1 MNVRLYNTNNVS
13 KKTKILVV
21 AQNIEWRTITD
32 VSNKSFKKADAF
44 FDSTVS
50 MLKNDPDYEIVTT
63 YPVDNSLSGLK
74 IIVDKRKSQKNII
87 HKPFEI
93 YLSFDAWKKSQKAN
107 NYFNELWGKINN
119 SSSFNALIENT
130 GINYSPLREKLSD
143 YFLGIFG
150 PIVQQIEM
158 AKKLTESE
166 NPDLILMQYEYGIF
180 ELSLI
185 VAGKKQNIPVLA
197 VQHGIITPSHDGYM
211 HSKDELSTNGSIKS
225 PYYPIPD
232 ITAVFGPYYNDIL
245 TNLST
250 YPENSVVVTGQ
261 PRYDILYHAHE
272 MYNKEQFLERY
283 NIPKNHKIVLWT
295 TQCHAFSDEENNAN
309 SRAIFGALENLADV
323 TLILKQHPGE
333 GEKYTDMIMDALKDY
348 HINVIILPRD
358 SDTYEQLTVCD
369 LLIVKK
375 STTAMEAV
383 ALNKPV
389 IVLNLSGKPDVIDYV
404 EEGVALGVYKE
415 NDLSIAIEKL
425 LKDDSELADNRESY
439 VGKYLYKIDGK
450 STERVV
456 QLIKKMVDGKKDRN
470 NT

>member
-1 MNVRLYNTNNVS
+1 
-13 KKTKILVV
+13 
-21 AQNIEWRTITD
+21 
-32 VSNKSFKKADAF
+32 
-44 FDSTVS
+44 
-50 MLKNDPDYEIVTT
+50 
-63 YPVDNSLSGLK
+63 
-74 IIVDKRKSQKNII
+74 
-87 HKPFEI
+87 
-93 YLSFDAWKKSQKAN
+93 
-107 NYFNELWGKINN
+107 
-119 SSSFNALIENT
+119 
-130 GINYSPLREKLSD
+130 
-143 YFLGIFG
+143 
-150 PIVQQIEM
+150 
-158 AKKLTESE
+158 
-166 NPDLILMQYEYGIF
+166 MQYEYGIF